1 MTRTALLL
9 VDIQND
15 YFEGG
20 LWPLHQMDRVTHT
33 AAAILAKARK
43 TGRQVIHVLHEG
55 ASDAPFFRPGTQ
67 GAKIH
72 DSVAPVS
79 GETVVLKHR
88 PNSFHE
94 TELLDILRKT
104 GVTRVQII
112 GAMAQMC
119 IDATARAA
127 RDFGFE
133 VEVVADAVA
142 AKSVVWN
149 GHNVSAS
156 DVHAAF
162 MASLSGT
169 YATVVPHAKEAS

>member
-20 LWPLHQMDRVTHT
+20 LWPLHQMDRVART
-33 AAAILAKARK
+33 AATVLAKARE
-43 TGRQVIHVLHEG
+43 TGRKVIHIRHEG
-55 ASDAPFFRPGTQ
+55 ASDAPFFRPGTH

-72 DSVAPVS
+72 SSVSPVA

-94 TELLDILRKT
+94 TELLDILRKA

-133 VEVVADAVA
+133 VEVVEDAVA

-149 GHNVSAS
+149 GREVSAS